1 MRRMEM
7 KELLAVIDMQNDF
20 VFGALGS
27 PAAQAILPAVKEK
40 IETARKEGKTVVFTR
55 DTHDEDYL
63 STQEGKRLPVVH
75 CLKGGE
81 GWEIVDG
88 LQKTEDKIFD
98 KRLFGSVE
106 LAEYIR
112 RENFER
118 VEFIGVCTDICVV
131 SNAILTKAFSPE
143 TEVSVCAKCCAGTSA
158 QAHEAALLTM
168 RSCQIQ
174 IE

>member
-1 MRRMEM
+1 M

-27 PAAQAILPAVKEK
+27 SDAQAILPAVEK
-40 IETARKEGKTVVFTR
+40 RISAARQAGKTVVFTR
-55 DTHDEDYL
+55 DTHGEDYL
-63 STQEGKRLPVVH
+63 STQEGKRLPVRH
-75 CLKGGE
+75 CLKDSE
-81 GWEIVDG
+81 GWQIVGG
-88 LQKTEDKIFD
+88 LQKSGDKVFD
-98 KRLFGSVE
+98 KPLFASVE

-131 SNAILTKAFSPE
+131 SNVLLTKAFSPE

-158 QAHEAALLTM
+158 AAHEAALLTM
-168 RSCQIQ
+168 RSCQAQ

>member
-1 MRRMEM
+1 M

-27 PAAQAILPAVKEK
+27 SDAQAILPAVEER
-40 IETARKEGKTVVFTR
+40 IFAARQAGKTVVFTR
-55 DTHDEDYL
+55 DTHGEDYL
-63 STQEGKRLPVVH
+63 STQEGKRLPVKH
-75 CLKGGE
+75 CLKDSE
-81 GWEIVDG
+81 GWQIVGG
-88 LQKTEDKIFD
+88 LQKSGDKVFD
-98 KRLFGSVE
+98 KPLFASVE

-131 SNAILTKAFSPE
+131 SNVLLTKAFSPE

-158 QAHEAALLTM
+158 AAHEAALLTM
-168 RSCQIQ
+168 RSCQAQ

>member
-1 MRRMEM
+1 M

-27 PAAQAILPAVKEK
+27 SDAQAILPAVEK
-40 IETARKEGKTVVFTR
+40 RISAARQAGKTVVFTR
-55 DTHDEDYL
+55 DTHGEDYL
-63 STQEGKRLPVVH
+63 STQEGKRLPGKH
-75 CLKGGE
+75 CLKDSE
-81 GWEIVDG
+81 GWQIVGG
-88 LQKTEDKIFD
+88 LQKSGDKVFD
-98 KRLFGSVE
+98 KPLFASVE

-131 SNAILTKAFSPE
+131 SNVLLTKAFSPE

-158 QAHEAALLTM
+158 AAHEAALLTM
-168 RSCQIQ
+168 RSCQAQ

>member
-1 MRRMEM
+1 M

-27 PAAQAILPAVKEK
+27 SDAQAILPAVEK
-40 IETARKEGKTVVFTR
+40 RISAARQAGKTVVFTR
-55 DTHDEDYL
+55 DTHGEDYF
-63 STQEGKRLPVVH
+63 STQEGKRLPVRH
-75 CLKGGE
+75 CLKDSE
-81 GWEIVDG
+81 GWQIVGG
-88 LQKTEDKIFD
+88 LQKSGDKVFD
-98 KRLFGSVE
+98 KPLFASVE

-131 SNAILTKAFSPE
+131 SNVLLTKAFSPE

-158 QAHEAALLTM
+158 AAHEAALLTM
-168 RSCQIQ
+168 RSCQAQ

>member
-1 MRRMEM
+1 M

-27 PAAQAILPAVKEK
+27 SDAQAILPAVEK
-40 IETARKEGKTVVFTR
+40 RISAARQAGKTVVFTR
-55 DTHDEDYL
+55 DTHGEDYL
-63 STQEGKRLPVVH
+63 STQEGKRLPVRH
-75 CLKGGE
+75 CLKDSE
-81 GWEIVDG
+81 GWQIVGG
-88 LQKTEDKIFD
+88 LQKSGDKVFD
-98 KRLFGSVE
+98 KPLFASVE

-131 SNAILTKAFSPE
+131 SNVLLTKAFSHE

-158 QAHEAALLTM
+158 AAHEAALLTM
-168 RSCQIQ
+168 RSCQAQ

>member
-1 MRRMEM
+1 M

-27 PAAQAILPAVKEK
+27 SDAQAILPAVEER
-40 IETARKEGKTVVFTR
+40 ISAARQAGKTVVFTR
-55 DTHDEDYL
+55 DTHGEVYL
-63 STQEGKRLPVVH
+63 STQEGKRLPVRH
-75 CLKGGE
+75 CLKDSE
-81 GWEIVDG
+81 GWQIVGG
-88 LQKTEDKIFD
+88 LQKSGDKVFD
-98 KRLFGSVE
+98 KPLFASVE

-131 SNAILTKAFSPE
+131 SNVLLTKAFSPE

-158 QAHEAALLTM
+158 AAHEAALLTM
-168 RSCQIQ
+168 RSCQAQ

>member
-1 MRRMEM
+1 M

-27 PAAQAILPAVKEK
+27 SDAQAILPAVEER
-40 IETARKEGKTVVFTR
+40 IFAARQAGKTVVFTR
-55 DTHDEDYL
+55 DTHGEDYL
-63 STQEGKRLPVVH
+63 STQEGKRLPVRH
-75 CLKGGE
+75 CLKDSE
-81 GWEIVDG
+81 GWQIVGG
-88 LQKTEDKIFD
+88 LQKSGDKVFD
-98 KRLFGSVE
+98 KPLFASVE

-131 SNAILTKAFSPE
+131 SNVLLTKAFSPE

-158 QAHEAALLTM
+158 AAHEAALLTM
-168 RSCQIQ
+168 RSCQAQ

>member
-1 MRRMEM
+1 M

-27 PAAQAILPAVKEK
+27 SDAQAILPAVEK
-40 IETARKEGKTVVFTR
+40 RISAARQAGQTVVFTR
-55 DTHDEDYL
+55 DTHGEDYL
-63 STQEGKRLPVVH
+63 STQEGKRLPVRH
-75 CLKGGE
+75 CLKDSE
-81 GWEIVDG
+81 GWQIVGG
-88 LQKTEDKIFD
+88 LQKSGDKVFD
-98 KRLFGSVE
+98 KPLFASVE

-131 SNAILTKAFSPE
+131 SNVLLTKAFSPE

-158 QAHEAALLTM
+158 AAHEAALLTM
-168 RSCQIQ
+168 RSCQAQ

>member
-1 MRRMEM
+1 
-7 KELLAVIDMQNDF
+7 MQNDF

-27 PAAQAILPAVKEK
+27 SDAQAILPAVEK
-40 IETARKEGKTVVFTR
+40 RISAARQAGKTVVFTR
-55 DTHDEDYL
+55 DTHGEDYL
-63 STQEGKRLPVVH
+63 STQEGKRLPVKH
-75 CLKGGE
+75 CLKDSE
-81 GWEIVDG
+81 GWQIVGG
-88 LQKTEDKIFD
+88 LQKSGDKVFD
-98 KRLFGSVE
+98 KPLFASVE

-131 SNAILTKAFSPE
+131 SNVLLTKAFSPE

-158 QAHEAALLTM
+158 AAHEAALLTM
-168 RSCQIQ
+168 RSCQAQ

>member
-1 MRRMEM
+1 M

-27 PAAQAILPAVKEK
+27 SDAQAILPAVEK
-40 IETARKEGKTVVFTR
+40 RISAARQAGKTVVFTR
-55 DTHDEDYL
+55 DTHGEDYL
-63 STQEGKRLPVVH
+63 STQEGKRLPVRH
-75 CLKGGE
+75 CLKDSE
-81 GWEIVDG
+81 GWQIVGG
-88 LQKTEDKIFD
+88 LQKSGDKVFD
-98 KRLFGSVE
+98 KPLFASVQ

-131 SNAILTKAFSPE
+131 SNVLLTKAFSPE

-158 QAHEAALLTM
+158 AAHEAALLTM
-168 RSCQIQ
+168 RSCQAQ

>member
-1 MRRMEM
+1 M

-27 PAAQAILPAVKEK
+27 SDAQAILPAVEK
-40 IETARKEGKTVVFTR
+40 RISAARQAGKTVVFTR
-55 DTHDEDYL
+55 DTHGEDYL
-63 STQEGKRLPVVH
+63 STQEGKRLPVKH
-75 CLKGGE
+75 CLKDSE
-81 GWEIVDG
+81 GWQIVGG
-88 LQKTEDKIFD
+88 LQKSGDKVFD
-98 KRLFGSVE
+98 KPLFASVE

-131 SNAILTKAFSPE
+131 SNVLLTKAFSPE

-158 QAHEAALLTM
+158 AAHEAALLTM
-168 RSCQIQ
+168 RSCQAQ

>member
-1 MRRMEM
+1 M
-7 KELLAVIDMQNDF
+7 KELLAVIDMQNDV

-27 PAAQAILPAVKEK
+27 SDAQAILPAVEK
-40 IETARKEGKTVVFTR
+40 RISAARQAGKTVVFTR
-55 DTHDEDYL
+55 DTHGEDYL
-63 STQEGKRLPVVH
+63 STQEGKRLPVRH
-75 CLKGGE
+75 CLKDSE
-81 GWEIVDG
+81 GWQIVGG
-88 LQKTEDKIFD
+88 LQKSGDKVFD
-98 KRLFGSVE
+98 KPLFASVE

-131 SNAILTKAFSPE
+131 SNVLLTKAFSPE

-158 QAHEAALLTM
+158 AAHEAALLTM
-168 RSCQIQ
+168 RSCQAQ

>member
-1 MRRMEM
+1 M

-27 PAAQAILPAVKEK
+27 SDAQAILPAVEK
-40 IETARKEGKTVVFTR
+40 RISAARQAGKTVVFTR
-55 DTHDEDYL
+55 DTHGEDYL
-63 STQEGKRLPVVH
+63 STQEGKRLPVKH
-75 CLKGGE
+75 CLKDSE
-81 GWEIVDG
+81 GWQIVGG
-88 LQKTEDKIFD
+88 LQKSGDKVFD
-98 KRLFGSVE
+98 KPLFASVE

-131 SNAILTKAFSPE
+131 SNVLLTKAFSPE

-158 QAHEAALLTM
+158 AAHEAALLTPA
-168 RSCQIQ
+168 CIYCA
-174 IE
+174 

>member
-1 MRRMEM
+1 M

-27 PAAQAILPAVKEK
+27 SDAQAILPAVEER
-40 IETARKEGKTVVFTR
+40 IFAARQAGKTVVFTR
-55 DTHDEDYL
+55 DTHGEDYL
-63 STQEGKRLPVVH
+63 STQEGKRLPVKH
-75 CLKGGE
+75 CLKDSE
-81 GWEIVDG
+81 GWQIVGG
-88 LQKTEDKIFD
+88 LQKSGDKVFD
-98 KRLFGSVE
+98 KPLFASVE

-131 SNAILTKAFSPE
+131 SNVLLTKAFSPE

-158 QAHEAALLTM
+158 AAHEAALLTM
-168 RSCQIQ
+168 RYCQAQ